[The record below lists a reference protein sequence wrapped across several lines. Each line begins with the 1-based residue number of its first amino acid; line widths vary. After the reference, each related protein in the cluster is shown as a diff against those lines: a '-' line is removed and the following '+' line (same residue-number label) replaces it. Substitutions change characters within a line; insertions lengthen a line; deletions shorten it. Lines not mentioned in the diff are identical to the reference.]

1 MKKILLV
8 TLSVML
14 FSALFAG
21 AASPA
26 GAKEPKILEFDTMV
40 GVPATLIGNTAS
52 AAFRNVP
59 GGGLPWTLTSAR
71 GELKASG
78 KLELEV
84 TGLVFAAG
92 PNVGKNTVTS
102 FRAIVSCIDS
112 NGAVQNIRTDPFPA
126 TVGLASEGGGNAS
139 VETTVSLPQPCFA
152 PIVFVTSPGGSWF
165 AVTGN

>member
-1 MKKILLV
+1 MKKMLLV

-21 AASPA
+21 SASPA
-26 GAKEPKILEFDTMV
+26 TAKEPKILEFDTML
-40 GVPATLIGNTAS
+40 GVPATLTGGTAS

-71 GELKASG
+71 GELNTSG

-92 PNVGKNTVTS
+92 PNTGKNTVTS
-102 FRAIVSCIDS
+102 FRAIVSCINS
-112 NGAVQNIRTDPFPA
+112 SGAVQNTQTDPFPA
-126 TVGLASEGGGNAS
+126 TVGPATEGGGNAS
-139 VETTVSLPQPCFA
+139 IETTLSLPQPCFA
-152 PIVFVTSPGGSWF
+152 PIVFITSPGGNWC